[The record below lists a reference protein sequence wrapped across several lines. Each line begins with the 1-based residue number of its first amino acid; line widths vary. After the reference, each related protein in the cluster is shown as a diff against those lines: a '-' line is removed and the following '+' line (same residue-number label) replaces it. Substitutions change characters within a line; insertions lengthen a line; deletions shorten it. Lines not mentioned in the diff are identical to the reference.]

1 MFWSGS
7 GKFLAPV
14 WGGRWNQL
22 WISDGLL
29 SLICLWHAQC
39 FRDKGATGQNINSWY
54 QFMRLAN
61 ADYLRNSLSR
71 GFSPLPPRR
80 WVSAWWSTKP
90 HKIWRTMDCALHTST
105 IHTLFF
111 FTVWKDWASQEADDN
126 LALARYVLKRSR
138 RNEGTR
144 SAPQFCDWLEKKHQ
158 SLSVVSP
165 SHFTLHGPACQIWVQ
180 VHGRTQV
187 PGAGTRWLSQ
197 FGCTV
202 ISNSKS
208 VFGISRKKHIFHT
221 IRSQKNKEGR
231 RVTGRVH
238 CFRSAT

>member
-1 MFWSGS
+1 MISIYAPRQCRLPQKLFVQGV
-7 GKFLAPV
+7 LAAAAKKMGQRLVVHKTPQDLKDHGLRSSHFNHTYIV
-14 WGGRWNQL
+14 FFSLFGRTGLHRKLMTIWL
-22 WISDGLL
+22 WLAT
-29 SLICLWHAQC
+29 CLRGRAEMRVH
-39 FRDKGATGQNINSWY
+39 GQ
-54 QFMRLAN
+54 
-61 ADYLRNSLSR
+61 
-71 GFSPLPPRR
+71 PLNF
-80 WVSAWWSTKP
+80 VT
-90 HKIWRTMDCALHTST
+90 D
-105 IHTLFF
+105 
-111 FTVWKDWASQEADDN
+111 
-126 LALARYVLKRSR
+126 LK
-138 RNEGTR
+138 
-144 SAPQFCDWLEKKHQ
+144 KKHQ

-187 PGAGTRWLSQ
+187 PGAGTHWLSQ

-208 VFGISRKKHIFHT
+208 VFGISRKKHIFYT

>member
-1 MFWSGS
+1 MQTTSETLCPGS
-7 GKFLAPV
+7 
-14 WGGRWNQL
+14 
-22 WISDGLL
+22 
-29 SLICLWHAQC
+29 
-39 FRDKGATGQNINSWY
+39 
-54 QFMRLAN
+54 
-61 ADYLRNSLSR
+61 
-71 GFSPLPPRR
+71 
-80 WVSAWWSTKP
+80 
-90 HKIWRTMDCALHTST
+90 
-105 IHTLFF
+105 
-111 FTVWKDWASQEADDN
+111 
-126 LALARYVLKRSR
+126 SR
-138 RNEGTR
+138 RCRQEDG
-144 SAPQFCDWLEKKHQ
+144 SAPGGPQNPTRFEGPWIALFTLQPCIHCFFSLFGRTGLHRKLMTIWLWLATCLRGRAEMRVHGQPLNFVTDLKKKHQ

-187 PGAGTRWLSQ
+187 PGAGTHWLSQ

-208 VFGISRKKHIFHT
+208 VFGISGKKHIFYT

>member
-1 MFWSGS
+1 MQTTSETLCPGS
-7 GKFLAPV
+7 SRRCRQEDGSAP
-14 WGGRWNQL
+14 GGPQNPTRFEGP
-22 WISDGLL
+22 WI
-29 SLICLWHAQC
+29 
-39 FRDKGATGQNINSWY
+39 
-54 QFMRLAN
+54 
-61 ADYLRNSLSR
+61 
-71 GFSPLPPRR
+71 
-80 WVSAWWSTKP
+80 
-90 HKIWRTMDCALHTST
+90 ALFTLQPY
-105 IHTLFF
+105 IHCFF